1 MDKSKDMLEE
11 ELQRGI
17 KALGDVDPNSDK
29 YDAIVDSI
37 SILYKLKIEEAKSEI
52 EYQKELVRQE
62 IDGAKSK
69 DERKF
74 QYIRTGVEIGLGLS
88 SLMASIWFAKKGFR
102 FEETGTYT
110 SQTFRNSLSRFKI
123 K

>member
-17 KALGDVDPNSDK
+17 KALGDVKPNSDE

-62 IDGAKSK
+62 LDGEKSK
-69 DERKF
+69 NERKF

>member
-1 MDKSKDMLEE
+1 MNRSKDMLEE

-17 KALGDVDPNSDK
+17 KALGDVEPNSDQ

-52 EYQKELVRQE
+52 EYQKELVKQE
-62 IDGAKSK
+62 LDGAKSK

-88 SLMASIWFAKKGFR
+88 SLMVSIWFAKKGFR

-110 SQTFRNSLSRFKI
+110 SQTFRNSLSRFKF